1 MIVNKTANPIYPI
14 PIIKPTAI
22 AKNIDAIS
30 FAVPGVER
38 NLIKEKAPATAT
50 PAPIFPFTIIITTQ
64 TSAGN
69 IDKVIVKLLVVL
81 FLHA

>member
-1 MIVNKTANPIYPI
+1 MPVSYTHLDVYKRQ
-14 PIIKPTAI
+14 
-22 AKNIDAIS
+22 
-30 FAVPGVER
+30 VPGVER